1 MSNSRKTAQGRTLV
15 REFLDSLEMAVWSY
29 DVIKDRITVSPGLQA
44 LYGYEQ
50 EDFDADPFLWRKLTV
65 SEDQH
70 IVADHLRKIRSGI
83 GGTFEH
89 RIVRKSGEIRWLQ
102 CMATPV
108 TDGEGCVRKVYGINH
123 DITDKKSMQASLER
137 EREQINELLDS
148 ADVAVWSYNCARGAF
163 DYITNA
169 VQRITGYPLDRFQ
182 DLKSWHEIVY
192 PDDARHYGAEFEKL
206 QKSKRG
212 AIEYRIVRADGQLR
226 WVHVK
231 VVLIPGDTRDGG
243 RYEGLMLDVT
253 DRKSME
259 EALKRSEQ
267 KYKSLFDH
275 HTDSILEVD
284 RSATLRAMNR
294 AAMDVLGVSSLE
306 EANLRYPHLM
316 SEDGLERAVSAF
328 RSTMNGDAQRFEL
341 TTLDPD
347 GQFVEWDA
355 TTIPIIINGEAE
367 GIFVIGNDIT
377 AKVKAEQSLAASEAM
392 HRVITDNMLDLV
404 AVIDLDGRFLYASPS
419 YGKRFGRDPHSLI
432 STSAFELIIPE
443 DRDFAASS
451 ISHILLHSVDMH
463 ARIRCK
469 HADGS
474 VIHLEWIGSP
484 VHDEVGRIVSIVVV
498 GRDITEQVRV
508 ENKLIESE
516 RRYRRLIELS
526 PVPIVSHKEGII
538 TYMNEAGLKLFG
550 ADGTDGPGGMIGRP
564 ALDVVSPQQ
573 IDIAISRMEQTKS
586 SKYAE
591 PKEYRLN
598 RLDGRSIDVEL
609 TSIYDDETKSN
620 LVVVHDVTKQKKMES
635 ALRESEERYRR
646 MVELSPMAIVVYKD
660 NRITYANPTS
670 LRIVGASN
678 LEEILDLDPISFVH
692 PRYRELV
699 RGRMVHTL
707 SEGHSPPA
715 EYELIGL
722 DGRVVDASV
731 TAIYDAVS
739 ETVLLVFMD
748 VTARKQAERALMES
762 EETNSRLVQLF
773 PEAIVLHSD
782 YRFDYAN
789 PAACQ
794 LFGITEHEPANL
806 GVLERIHPDDRERAT
821 VRLNKVYDEGYT
833 SPLFEQRIV
842 RLDGSHIPVEVISA
856 PISYR
861 GKQAAISVFRDIT
874 ERTRAEELRRLAER
888 RLIESRDRYFYLQ
901 ASLDRFSNDLFGHI
915 DVTELERRLVQE
927 VRTVLQAELV
937 SLVEMNERDGIRVI
951 NGSVL
956 QEEAQAVLRGR
967 SRASQPIC
975 EMMAYPGGYLLKI
988 VEIRGHSYWLCI
1000 GEMPPSLNQ
1009 MPTRI
1014 WLETICRYVSVLY
1027 DNFRVIED
1035 LTRELKEST
1044 KQEPAPSWLLRLLFK
1059 LNEHER
1065 KRLSQDLHDAALQEQ
1080 IIWYRKL
1087 DQLMANPAVSD
1098 ELRVDME
1105 RIAQGLLDVIYQ
1117 IRITCIDLR
1126 PPMLKEEGLVA
1137 SLESLF
1143 EFTQIRTDYA
1153 IHFQTNG
1160 FRAELNEEQSIG
1172 LYRIVQ
1178 ELLANATK
1186 HSNAAKVSLSLSQ
1199 PANWV
1204 QLVYEDNGIGMDMK
1218 KVENAF
1224 VSMGMYGMRER
1235 VHSLNGKIVFRSKPN
1250 EGLTIYI
1257 RIPMSKQKEA
1267 DHRD

>member
-1 MSNSRKTAQGRTLV
+1 MV

-29 DVIKDRITVSPGLQA
+29 DVAQDRITVSPGLQA

-70 IVADHLRKIRSGI
+70 IVADHLRKIHSGI

-108 TDGEGCVRKVYGINH
+108 MDGEGCVRKVYGINH

-148 ADVAVWSYNCARGAF
+148 TDVAVWSYNCARGEF

-206 QKSKRG
+206 KKSKRG

-231 VVLIPGDTRDGG
+231 VVLIPGDTMDGG

-259 EALKRSEQ
+259 DALKRSEQ

-275 HTDSILEVD
+275 HPDSIVELD
-284 RSATLRAMNR
+284 PSGNIRAMNR
-294 AAMDVLGVSSLE
+294 SALDTLGVSGMDE
-306 EANLRYPHLM
+306 GIFRYPEFM
-316 SEDGLERAVSAF
+316 SEEGINKATAHY
-328 RSTMNGDAQRFEL
+328 RSTLNGEAQRFEL
-341 TTLDPD
+341 ATLHSEGHFAD
-347 GQFVEWDA
+347 WDVRM
-355 TTIPIIINGEAE
+355 IPIIVNGEVD
-367 GIFVIGNDIT
+367 GIFMIGNEIT
-377 AKVKAEQSLAASEAM
+377 ARVKAEKSLAASEAM
-392 HRVITDNMLDLV
+392 HRVITDNMQDFIS
-404 AVIDLDGRFLYASPS
+404 VIDLDGRFLYASPS
-419 YGKRFGRDPHSLI
+419 YAKRLGRDPHSLI

-443 DRDFAASS
+443 DREFAACS
-451 ISHILLHSVDMH
+451 ISQILLYNGDLQ
-463 ARIRCK
+463 ARIRCI
-469 HADGS
+469 HANGS
-474 VIHLEWIGSP
+474 LLHLEWIGSP
-484 VHDEVGRIVSIVVV
+484 VRDDAGRIVSIVVV

-516 RRYRRLIELS
+516 KRYRRLIELS
-526 PVPIVSHKEGII
+526 PVPIVSHKDGIV
-538 TYMNEAGLKLFG
+538 TYINQAGLKLFG

-564 ALDVVSPQQ
+564 ALDVVVPQQ
-573 IDIAISRMEQTKS
+573 TGIAISRMEQSKS
-586 SKYAE
+586 SKFVG
-591 PKEYRLN
+591 PMEYRLI
-598 RLDGRSIDVEL
+598 RLDGRTIDVEL
-609 TSIYDDETKSN
+609 TSIYDDETESN
-620 LVVVHDVTKQKKMES
+620 LVVVHDVTEPKKMQA

-646 MVELSPMAIVVYKD
+646 MVELSPMAIVVYKG

-699 RGRMVHTL
+699 RGRMVQTL
-707 SEGHSPPA
+707 REGHSPPA

-722 DGRVVDASV
+722 DGRIVDASV

-782 YRFDYAN
+782 YRFEYVN

-794 LFGITEHEPANL
+794 LFGIAEHEPPNL
-806 GVLERIHPDDRERAT
+806 DVLVCIHPDDREKACI
-821 VRLNKVYDEGYT
+821 RLNKVYDEGYT
-833 SPLFEQRIV
+833 SPLVEQRIV
-842 RLDGSHIPVEVISA
+842 RLDGSHVPVEVISA

-861 GKQAAISVFRDIT
+861 GKKAAISVFRDIT
-874 ERTRAEELRRLAER
+874 ERTRAEELRGLAER
-888 RLIESRDRYFYLQ
+888 RLIESRDRYFFLQ
-901 ASLDRFSNDLFGHI
+901 ASLDRFSNDLFGHV

-927 VRTVLQAELV
+927 VRTVLQADLV
-937 SLVEMNERDGIRVI
+937 SLVETDENDGIRVI

-956 QEEAQAVLRGR
+956 REEAQAVLRER
-967 SRASQPIC
+967 SRASQSIC

-1000 GEMPPSLNQ
+1000 GEMPPSLSQ

-1143 EFTQIRTDYA
+1143 EFTQMRTDYA
-1153 IHFQTNG
+1153 IRFQTNE

-1186 HSNAAKVSLSLSQ
+1186 HSNAAKVSFSLSQ

-1204 QLVYEDNGIGMDMK
+1204 QLVYEDDGIGMDMK
-1218 KVENAF
+1218 KVEDTF

-1267 DHRD
+1267 DRRD